1 MRYESPLDAA
11 ALEDL
16 AIRRYFAAVDAKDI
30 EGVLSCLHDEAL
42 FTVQTDFV
50 CHAGKPAIR
59 RMLRDYFAAFETIV
73 HRNFQLCAD
82 PATGRVA
89 ASFEGVV
96 TTADG
101 NATHLYNTNI
111 WRVRD
116 TRFQEIHVFMSGPN
130 VLV

>member
-1 MRYESPLDAA
+1 MRYESALDAV

-16 AIRRYFAAVDAKDI
+16 AIRRYFGAVDAKDI

-59 RMLRDYFAAFETIV
+59 RMLVDYFAAFETIV
-73 HRNFQLCAD
+73 HRDFKLSAD

-89 ASFEGVV
+89 ATFEGLV
-96 TTADG
+96 TTAAG
-101 NATHLYNTNI
+101 VATRLCNTNI
-111 WRVRD
+111 WRVRGG
-116 TRFQEIHVFMSGPN
+116 RFQEIHVFMSGPN
-130 VLV
+130 ILV